1 MKTKAKSLI
10 AAVYDLRICLKF
22 QVEQC
27 KKWRKEEQYCKNFLL
42 TLNSWCFL
50 DFIGKVLQ
58 LSINIFTR
66 DKQLECGRE
75 IMWMELSFFHPVD
88 SLLKSWNKNI
98 IGDQIGFFL
107 IKRAQKSI
115 IKRLYNTGVV
125 KCQLKEV
132 VSDFSSQYGCVH
144 FAWSVSF
151 NWNVPTSGIK
161 YDNKIH

>member
-1 MKTKAKSLI
+1 MTQKNGGKRNSITKT
-10 AAVYDLRICLKF
+10 
-22 QVEQC
+22 
-27 KKWRKEEQYCKNFLL
+27 FLL

-115 IKRLYNTGVV
+115 IKRLFNTGVV

-132 VSDFSSQYGCVH
+132 VSDFSSQYECVH
-144 FAWSVSF
+144 FARSETFQPLV
-151 NWNVPTSGIK
+151 
-161 YDNKIH
+161 